1 MTQSK
6 RFVLCRKRSLD
17 LLTRLKPCFYFSFAV
32 ILFSVLLVGCNGKKI
47 EGVKIGEQAK
57 DFSLPDQTGKVYS
70 LAGHKGSV
78 VLIRFWA
85 DWCPNCKEEMPR
97 IDGVYRNLKDKGF
110 VVLGVNVKQGEE
122 AVSAFVK
129 EYKIS
134 FPTPMD
140 KDATVAKIYGVV
152 GLPTT
157 FIVDKDGNIRE
168 KVMGDMTREDVEKL
182 VMPLL

>member
-1 MTQSK
+1 MTQSE
-6 RFVLCRKRSLD
+6 RFVLFSL
-17 LLTRLKPCFYFSFAV
+17 V
-32 ILFSVLLVGCNGKKI
+32 LFSVLMGGCNGTKI
-47 EGVKIGEQAK
+47 EGVQIGEQAS
-57 DFSLPDQTGKVYS
+57 DFSLPDQTGKVHT
-70 LAGHKGSV
+70 LAGHNGSV

-97 IDGVYRNLKDKGF
+97 IDEVYRKLKDKGF

-122 AVSAFVK
+122 AVAAFRK

-140 KDATVAKIYGVV
+140 KDAGVAKRYGVV

-157 FIVDKDGNIRE
+157 FIVDKDGKIRE
-168 KVMGDMTREDVEKL
+168 KVMGDMTKEDVEKL
-182 VMPLL
+182 VTPLL

>member
-1 MTQSK
+1 MQSK
-6 RFVLCRKRSLD
+6 RSV
-17 LLTRLKPCFYFSFAV
+17 
-32 ILFSVLLVGCNGKKI
+32 LFSPFLLAVLLIGCSGKKV
-47 EGVKIGEQAK
+47 ETVKIGEPAS

-70 LAGHKGSV
+70 LAAHKGSV

-85 DWCPNCKEEMPR
+85 DWCPNCKEEMPK
-97 IDGVYRNLKDKGF
+97 IDEVYRSLKDKGF
-110 VVLGVNVKQGEE
+110 QVLGVNVKQGEE

-140 KDATVAKIYGVV
+140 KDAKVAKVYGVV

-157 FIVDKDGNIRE
+157 FIVDKDGKIRE
-168 KVMGDMTREDVEKL
+168 KVMGDMTKETVEKL

>member
-1 MTQSK
+1 MTQSE
-6 RFVLCRKRSLD
+6 RYV
-17 LLTRLKPCFYFSFAV
+17 
-32 ILFSVLLVGCNGKKI
+32 LFSLVLLAVLLIGCSGEKI
-47 EGVKIGEQAK
+47 EGVKIGEQAR

-70 LAGHKGSV
+70 LAGQKGSV

-97 IDGVYRNLKDKGF
+97 IDEVYRNLKDKGF

-122 AVSAFVK
+122 AVAAFIK
-129 EYKIS
+129 ENRIS

-140 KDATVAKIYGVV
+140 KDAAVAKTYGVV

-168 KVMGDMTREDVEKL
+168 KVMGDMTKEDVEKL
-182 VMPLL
+182 VKPLL

>member
-1 MTQSK
+1 MTQSE
-6 RFVLCRKRSLD
+6 RYV
-17 LLTRLKPCFYFSFAV
+17 
-32 ILFSVLLVGCNGKKI
+32 LFSLVLLAVLLIGCSGKKI
-47 EGVKIGEQAK
+47 EGVKIGEQAR

-70 LAGHKGSV
+70 LAGQKGSV

-97 IDGVYRNLKDKGF
+97 IDEVYRNLKDKGF

-122 AVSAFVK
+122 AVAAFIK
-129 EYKIS
+129 ENRIS

-140 KDATVAKIYGVV
+140 KDAAVAKTYGVV

-168 KVMGDMTREDVEKL
+168 KVMGDMTKEDVEKL
-182 VMPLL
+182 VTPLL

>member
-6 RFVLCRKRSLD
+6 RFVLFSL
-17 LLTRLKPCFYFSFAV
+17 
-32 ILFSVLLVGCNGKKI
+32 VLLAVLVTGCSGKKI
-47 EGVKIGEQAK
+47 EGVKIGEPAR

-70 LAGHKGSV
+70 LAGNKGSV

-157 FIVDKDGNIRE
+157 FIVDKDGKIRE
-168 KVMGDMTREDVEKL
+168 KVMGDMTRQDVERL
-182 VMPLL
+182 VTPLL

>member
-6 RFVLCRKRSLD
+6 RFVLCRNRSLD
-17 LLTRLKPCFYFSFAV
+17 LLTWLKPCFYFSFAV
-32 ILFSVLLVGCNGKKI
+32 ILFSVLLVGCSGKI
-47 EGVKIGEQAK
+47 ESVQIGEQAR
-57 DFSLPDQTGKVYS
+57 DFSLPDQTGKFHS
-70 LAGHKGSV
+70 LAGNKGSV

-97 IDGVYRNLKDKGF
+97 IDEVYRNLKNKGF

-122 AVSAFVK
+122 AVAAFIK
-129 EYKIS
+129 ENRIS

-140 KDATVAKIYGVV
+140 KDAAVAKTYGVV

-182 VMPLL
+182 VKPLL